1 MTKKPHTKKAN
12 CNGNQ
17 MQMKLEI
24 YIKKYI
30 ENTKSKNNRKILVL
44 MLKN

>member
-1 MTKKPHTKKAN
+1 
-12 CNGNQ
+12 

-44 MLKN
+44 MLKNWKLYKWNSEDSNKVI

>member
-17 MQMKLEI
+17 MQMKLDRDLYQKI
-24 YIKKYI
+24 FWKY
-30 ENTKSKNNRKILVL
+30 
-44 MLKN
+44 